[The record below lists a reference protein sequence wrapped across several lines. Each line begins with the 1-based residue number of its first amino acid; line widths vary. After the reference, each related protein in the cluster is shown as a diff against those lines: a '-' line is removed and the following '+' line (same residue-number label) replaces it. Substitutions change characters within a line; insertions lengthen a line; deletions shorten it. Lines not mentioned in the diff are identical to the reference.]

1 MKVFSY
7 LPTQYR
13 RIFSPVMN
21 NPFYKCLREAF
32 LFSFFVIITLVVSAC
47 GPKNSPPKASNEPPA
62 ITISSIE
69 AQEYGKYTRIKIAAN
84 KPFAYNISNHYQPLG
99 LVIEI
104 PGVVFSGVPEK
115 ISVNKGFVTHI
126 NLADVLKKNEK
137 QIEVRLSKM
146 ANYQVSKTGT
156 TLFIDIEGAPGVLS
170 QAQSSVAP
178 PQEKPKVSSAQAP
191 LGRDQGKEYVV
202 GGRDVLEITVYDEPD
217 LNRKVRVSNRGYIS
231 FPLIGEMEV
240 AGLTAAQV
248 EQKIEDLLK
257 QGYLVNPQIS
267 ISILEFRSSEIYV
280 LGAVNK
286 AGAYPLMGETNLLQ
300 ALSMAGGIATTQKGE
315 IASKE
320 LYIIRE
326 GLGSEEETIKY
337 IRIELARLLSQGEL
351 SLNIPLKNGDTIY
364 VPLADSIFIFGE
376 VNSPGPYKLL
386 QKEVTVL
393 EAITMAGGLTKFA
406 AANRTKV
413 IRYSEGEGKTI
424 KVDLNEITKSG
435 DRSKDIPLKAGDVV
449 VVPQSYF

>member
-1 MKVFSY
+1 MKVFLY
-7 LPTQYR
+7 LPTQYL

-21 NPFYKCLREAF
+21 NPVYKCLREAF
-32 LFSFFVIITLVVSAC
+32 LFSIFVIVALAVSSC
-47 GPKNSPPKASNEPPA
+47 GPKSPPPRASIELPA

-84 KPFAYNISNHYQPLG
+84 KPFAYNISNHYEPLG

-156 TLFIDIEGAPGVLS
+156 TLFVDIEGAAGVLS
-170 QAQSSVAP
+170 QVQSSVAL
-178 PQEKPKVSSAQAP
+178 QEKPKGESAQAP
-191 LGRDQGKEYVV
+191 LGKEQRKEYVI
-202 GGRDVLEITVYDEPD
+202 GGRDVLEITVYDETD

-231 FPLIGEMEV
+231 FPLIGEAEV
-240 AGLTAAQV
+240 AGLTAAQA
-248 EQKIEDLLK
+248 EKKIEDLLK
-257 QGYLVNPQIS
+257 QGYLVNPQVSIS
-267 ISILEFRSSEIYV
+267 ISEFRSSEIYV

-286 AGAYPLMGETNLLQ
+286 AGAYPLMGETNLLE
-300 ALSMAGGIATTQKGE
+300 ALSRAGGIGTEKGE

-320 LYIIRE
+320 LYVIRE
-326 GLGSEEETIKY
+326 GSGSEDEIKY
-337 IRIELARLLSQGEL
+337 IRIDLTRLLSQGDL
-351 SLNIPLKNGDTIY
+351 SLNISLKNRDTIY
-364 VPLADSIFIFGE
+364 VPQADSIFVFGE
-376 VNSPGPYKLL
+376 VKSPGSYKLL

-413 IRYSEGEGKTI
+413 IRYAEGEGKTF

-435 DRSKDIPLKAGDVV
+435 DRSKDTPLKPGDIV